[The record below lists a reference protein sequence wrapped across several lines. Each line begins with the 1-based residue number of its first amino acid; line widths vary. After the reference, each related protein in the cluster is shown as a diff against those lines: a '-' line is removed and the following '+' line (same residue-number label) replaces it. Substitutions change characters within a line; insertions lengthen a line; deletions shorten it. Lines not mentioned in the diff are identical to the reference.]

1 MFIEVKTLMCGQH
14 PIVVVKNI
22 SGKVRICSDVK
33 VSLNPVFKIDKHLF
47 PLIYLFI
54 YLLSIYQKDGYNT
67 KGEPVQ
73 GAIQHTTTTNTQHD
87 IQQVHKQNKQWH
99 YKITKI

>member
-1 MFIEVKTLMCGQH
+1 MPRPL
-14 PIVVVKNI
+14 
-22 SGKVRICSDVK
+22 R
-33 VSLNPVFKIDKHLF
+33 LF
-47 PLIYLFI
+47 NSYLFI

-87 IQQVHKQNKQWH
+87 MQQVHKQNKQRH
-99 YKITKI
+99 YKNTKIWLIEQK

>member
-1 MFIEVKTLMCGQH
+1 M
-14 PIVVVKNI
+14 
-22 SGKVRICSDVK
+22 
-33 VSLNPVFKIDKHLF
+33 LNLLSSNLIASNHQF
-47 PLIYLFI
+47 IYLFI

-87 IQQVHKQNKQWH
+87 IQQVHKQNKQQH
-99 YKITKI
+99 YKNTKI

>member
-1 MFIEVKTLMCGQH
+1 MSRSDIFLSKDKGCT
-14 PIVVVKNI
+14 KN
-22 SGKVRICSDVK
+22 
-33 VSLNPVFKIDKHLF
+33 SLQT
-47 PLIYLFI
+47 YFI
-54 YLLSIYQKDGYNT
+54 YLSIHQKDGYNT

-99 YKITKI
+99 YNLLPSLQTWNHE